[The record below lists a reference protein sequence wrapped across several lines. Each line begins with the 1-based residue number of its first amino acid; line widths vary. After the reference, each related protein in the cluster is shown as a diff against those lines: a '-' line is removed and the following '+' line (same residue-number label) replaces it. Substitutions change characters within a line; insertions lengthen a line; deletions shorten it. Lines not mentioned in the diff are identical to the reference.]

1 MSSPIGKGLKDLAD
15 LLVSI
20 TGSAISNNHKVP
32 PTADSVPTAS
42 SSAPATVPILDLGT
56 CETEIF
62 SDFPLNLEAESDPLP
77 SFEVASGI
85 LVCLL
90 NLTPPYDDM
99 T

>member
-42 SSAPATVPILDLGT
+42 SSAPATVPILDRPRDL
-56 CETEIF
+56 
-62 SDFPLNLEAESDPLP
+62 
-77 SFEVASGI
+77 
-85 LVCLL
+85 
-90 NLTPPYDDM
+90 
-99 T
+99 